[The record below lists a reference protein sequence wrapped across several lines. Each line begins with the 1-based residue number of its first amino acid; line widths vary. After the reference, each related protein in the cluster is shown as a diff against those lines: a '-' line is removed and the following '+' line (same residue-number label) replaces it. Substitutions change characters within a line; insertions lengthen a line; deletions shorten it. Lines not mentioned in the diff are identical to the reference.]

1 MFGKVGRVASSEVVV
16 QLFKSKCLPVMYY
29 GLEACPVNK
38 SQTKS
43 FQYVLNCCFV
53 RCTISIGLASSHV
66 SLYFDQRRLGGR
78 SGGENNM
85 SIRLGHQ
92 KRSLQYASVEAN
104 VREGKCDL
112 YTVARIIS

>member
-1 MFGKVGRVASSEVVV
+1 LISEDWVGDREVKIII
-16 QLFKSKCLPVMYY
+16 L
-29 GLEACPVNK
+29 
-38 SQTKS
+38 
-43 FQYVLNCCFV
+43 
-53 RCTISIGLASSHV
+53 
-66 SLYFDQRRLGGR
+66 
-78 SGGENNM
+78 